1 MKRFP
6 FILASVASF
15 VHNKHHYNTIKLSA
29 VRQGRD
35 GKVYIG
41 EPEIGEVVKEK
52 IRDILDKVRRGP
64 REEPILQ
71 PIPIPVEDYPEQA
84 SQTGCGGGSTVNC

>member
-1 MKRFP
+1 MKLFP
-6 FILASVASF
+6 FIIASVASF
-15 VHNKHHYNTIKLSA
+15 VHNKHHYSAIKLSA

-35 GKVYIG
+35 GKIYIG

-52 IRDILDKVRRGP
+52 IRDILDKVLGGP
-64 REEPILQ
+64 HEEPNLQ